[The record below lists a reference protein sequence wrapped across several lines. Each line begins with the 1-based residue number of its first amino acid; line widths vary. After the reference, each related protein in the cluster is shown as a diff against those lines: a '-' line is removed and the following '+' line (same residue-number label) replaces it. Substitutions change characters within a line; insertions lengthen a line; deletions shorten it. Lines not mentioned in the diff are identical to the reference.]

1 MTLERHPDWLGRG
14 ERPSFPGARPSCRSP
29 VGTSLQGER
38 QRTSRFARRGSAWLR
53 TEMRA
58 TRTAGTA
65 ALKSLL
71 GGRLPKRPW
80 CAACLCSDILIGDV
94 APPSAPMGQQGAARR
109 QVSFCVNMDESSST
123 ATLRPARTLRPR
135 APTTRTHNGA
145 TSSTAASNP
154 STGRPTVL
162 ELERS
167 SVLTA
172 CASASRNIHTS
183 GIQVTATRPSPRST
197 SFR

>member
-1 MTLERHPDWLGRG
+1 MALERHPDWLGRG

-80 CAACLCSDILIGDV
+80 CAACLCSEILIGDV
-94 APPSAPMGQQGAARR
+94 APLSAPMGQQDAAWR
-109 QVSFCVNMDESSST
+109 QVSFCVTWMS
-123 ATLRPARTLRPR
+123 RPRPRPSDPPGPFARVPRQR
-135 APTTRTHNGA
+135 APTMAPPFRQRPA
-145 TSSTAASNP
+145 TLQRE
-154 STGRPTVL
+154 GRPC
-162 ELERS
+162 S
-167 SVLTA
+167 SSSDRA
-172 CASASRNIHTS
+172 C
-183 GIQVTATRPSPRST
+183 
-197 SFR
+197 